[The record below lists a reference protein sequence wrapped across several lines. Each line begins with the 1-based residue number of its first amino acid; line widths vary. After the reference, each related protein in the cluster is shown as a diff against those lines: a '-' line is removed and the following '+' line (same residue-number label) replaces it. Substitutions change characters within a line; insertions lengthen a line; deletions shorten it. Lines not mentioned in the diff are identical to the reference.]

1 MRPPS
6 LEPSTPDV
14 CEPRE
19 WTMRWSG
26 YRFAAFER
34 GEDGVDRRVVAQPPG
49 VDDQVV
55 VGGVVAVV
63 AVDLLD
69 VRGPVL
75 VGLLD
80 SPPGLFLGGDVEA
93 LHDDPGPHG
102 LGRAEE
108 DVQRAREAAE
118 DVRPAPADDHDVAG
132 ARRLLD
138 D

>member
-19 WTMRWSG
+19 WTMRGLG
-26 YRFAAFER
+26 YRFAPFER
-34 GEDGVDRRVVAQPPG
+34 GKDGVDCRVIAQPPG
-49 VDDQVV
+49 IDDQVV

-63 AVDLLD
+63 PVDLLD

-80 SPPGLFLGGDVEA
+80 PPPRLLLGGDVET
-93 LHDDPGPHG
+93 LHDDPDPDG
-102 LGRAEE
+102 LG
-108 DVQRAREAAE
+108 
-118 DVRPAPADDHDVAG
+118 
-132 ARRLLD
+132 
-138 D
+138 